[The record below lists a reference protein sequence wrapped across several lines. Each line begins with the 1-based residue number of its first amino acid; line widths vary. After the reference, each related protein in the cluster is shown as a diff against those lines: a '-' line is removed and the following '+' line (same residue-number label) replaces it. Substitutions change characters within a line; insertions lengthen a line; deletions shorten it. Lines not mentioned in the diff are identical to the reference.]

1 MCCFPPFISLSRS
14 TTPAYAIQ
22 TQKDY
27 DTEKHLC
34 VFLSFFFF
42 YKLALC
48 PSLPGF
54 CLWHSKGAIK
64 CDVWVSK
71 QANSHKNTHT
81 HCSAHRH
88 AAEESQKQANRNTY
102 GSPTRL
108 QSWKLACGVGWV
120 GFMGLYLARGSYACI
135 LAHTQHTMCYVG
147 IFFSVG

>member
-1 MCCFPPFISLSRS
+1 MPFKLK
-14 TTPAYAIQ
+14 
-22 TQKDY
+22 KDY

-34 VFLSFFFF
+34 VFLFFSFSFFFF
-42 YKLALC
+42 TSWLFVPAF
-48 PSLPGF
+48 PAF

-64 CDVWVSK
+64 CDVWESK
-71 QANSHKNTHT
+71 QANSHRNT

-88 AAEESQKQANRNTY
+88 AAEESQKQANRNTH